1 MIYCQLRARA
11 TVQGSKVTV
20 GDVAQVTRGAQA
32 MVCSVQSP
40 GVWKVTALQ
49 VARAIRRAHPEEQVT
64 MLGPDQCYVHREQ
77 PRRDR
82 WRYLRWGLAFFV
94 LTAGSALGLCW
105 FHADVGMPEAQLA
118 VYRLITGTE
127 PPDARWITIP
137 YAVGVVAGAALFYAL
152 PWQKTIT
159 PMEVRMEEFRADMEK
174 TAARDVEDSDG

>member
-1 MIYCQLRARA
+1 
-11 TVQGSKVTV
+11 
-20 GDVAQVTRGAQA
+20 
-32 MVCSVQSP
+32 
-40 GVWKVTALQ
+40 
-49 VARAIRRAHPEEQVT
+49 

-77 PRRDR
+77 PHRDP

-94 LTAGSALGLCW
+94 LLTGSALGLCW

-127 PPDARWITIP
+127 PADARWITIP

-152 PWQKTIT
+152 PWQKTVT

-174 TAARDVEDSDG
+174 TAARDAEDGNA